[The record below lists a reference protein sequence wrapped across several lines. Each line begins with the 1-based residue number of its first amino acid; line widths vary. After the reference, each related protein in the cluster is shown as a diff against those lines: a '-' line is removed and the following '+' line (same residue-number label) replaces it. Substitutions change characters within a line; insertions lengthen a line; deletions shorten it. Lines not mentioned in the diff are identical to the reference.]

1 MLRPSHQLIW
11 PLLWA
16 LALGYFWAR
25 GPSRA
30 LATGGN
36 LDFEVV
42 YNGLQTYQEGHNP
55 YLTEDVLAVAE
66 AHERH
71 YFMRHYANARLLY
84 APGVLPLFGAITK
97 VEYRTAEVIWLALQ
111 LAAFVGL
118 LQTADA
124 LAGLGGKYWK
134 VLLTAGLCFAPVHSN
149 LAHGQPGI
157 FFCLLTLVFFL
168 CLKRRW
174 EWLAALAFAALLGKP
189 SFAAPAALV
198 GLIRGGWRAVGVGC
212 LLGALTWAPYLS
224 RYGIQDGIRSYASAV
239 AEVQAPGGDADNSR
253 ENPSRF
259 DMLNLRSWLSSLE
272 MPDTVGDGVYYLA
285 LIAAGVG
292 LYRARPDADGL
303 YWTFAA
309 AFCTLALYHRFYDV
323 SVLFV
328 GVAATL
334 KSWGERKSWGESR
347 GRAWLLA
354 GCLAPF
360 AVPGA
365 AGLAQALGDSTH
377 PLVEALLIRHQTWA
391 LLLMAAAA
399 YAWLAPRRTTAG

>member
-1 MLRPSHQLIW
+1 MLRPPHYLVW

-16 LALGYFWAR
+16 LALMYFWAR

-30 LATGGN
+30 VAPGGN

-42 YNGLQTYQEGHNP
+42 YNGLETFQEGRNP
-55 YLTEDVLAVAE
+55 YLSEDVLDVAE
-66 AHERH
+66 AHDRH

-84 APGVLPLFGAITK
+84 APGFLTIFGPITG
-97 VEYRTAEVIWLALQ
+97 VEYETAQTIWLALQ
-111 LAAFVGL
+111 LAAFVLL

-124 LAGLGGKYWK
+124 LAGLNGRHWK
-134 VLLTAGLCFAPVHSN
+134 ALVTAGLCFAPVHSN

-174 EWLAALAFAALLGKP
+174 EWLGALAFAMLLAKP

-198 GLIRGGWRAVGVGC
+198 GLVRGNWRGVALGC
-212 LLGALTWAPYLS
+212 VLGALLWAPYLS
-224 RYGIQDGIRSYASAV
+224 RYGIQDGVGYYAAAV
-239 AEVQAPGGDADNSR
+239 AEVQAPGGDADDSR
-253 ENPSRF
+253 ANPSRF

-272 MPDTVGDGVYYLA
+272 LPGVLGDGIYYLA
-285 LIAAGVG
+285 LIAGAVG
-292 LYRARPDADGL
+292 LWRCRPDADGL

-309 AFCTLALYHRFYDV
+309 AFCTLAVYHRFYDV

-334 KSWGERKSWGESR
+334 SLWRRSHR
-347 GRAWLLA
+347 QAWLLG
-354 GCLAPF
+354 GCLAVF

-365 AGLAQALGDSTH
+365 VALSRLLGESPH
-377 PLVEALLIRHQTWA
+377 WLVETLVIRHQTVA
-391 LLLMAAAA
+391 LLAVASMSYVWTLMS
-399 YAWLAPRRTTAG
+399 PERK